1 MAEEASREEG
11 QILMV
16 LRFGLGLVSG
26 VIFAFSD
33 PRFDIVGY

>member
-1 MAEEASREEG
+1 MAEEESREEG
-11 QILMV
+11 QNLMV